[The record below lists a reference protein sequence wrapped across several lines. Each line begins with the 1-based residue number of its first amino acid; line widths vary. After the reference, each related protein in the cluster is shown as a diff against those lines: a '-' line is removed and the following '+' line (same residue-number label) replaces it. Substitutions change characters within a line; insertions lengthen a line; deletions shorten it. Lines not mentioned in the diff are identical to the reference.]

1 MSRSRFYQRRLD
13 DFAVPSTDTRILP
26 EPGSTS
32 QSKTVPGPAPKIAA
46 TASGTVVRTDSD
58 RAIVLVTVDRKTPT
72 IDPSLT
78 MIGGRLHNYA
88 LQVSIPLANTFKYR
102 VAYTVRQQQAQR
114 RRAKRRLE
122 RMETVGSQGWWNEH
136 AWADQRTP
144 ALAIVARGDQIMSKG
159 PGEYSVCSQKEPGS
173 FHHVRKDGAKWLCDC
188 GFHSATRKA
197 CVHILAVRYREG
209 LQESAPSSP
218 SKPTCARCH
227 SSDVERHQVRH
238 NKSGDVVRYSCRA
251 CGRTFSGAEG
261 FHNRRAE
268 PEKIALALDLYFR
281 GLSLR
286 KITDH
291 LSQVYSL
298 KVSAM
303 TVYRWVAHYSKLAAE
318 WMNAQGAR
326 TGDRWHIDETVVNV
340 NGDNTYLWNV
350 LDSES
355 RFLLATH
362 ISHNRSLENTR
373 IPLRRAKQATPDR
386 PFEVMSD
393 GMQAYPVAIGR
404 ELGRRPTAADLGSVA
419 PSGWSPVRSNGFL
432 NPHHRVPSIRAK
444 ESNNRIERFHGTEKE
459 RTKVMRA
466 FDNPEGAATLAE
478 GFRVHYNL
486 VREHQALG
494 MTPGEAAGI
503 PLGNG
508 FRWKTILKEAGKLAH
523 RNVTEENKG
532 Q

>member
-1 MSRSRFYQRRLD
+1 MTTIRLYQRRLE
-13 DFAVPSTDTRILP
+13 DFAVASTDTRTSP
-26 EPGSTS
+26 EPGSTFHKS
-32 QSKTVPGPAPKIAA
+32 TVPGPAPKIAA

-72 IDPSLT
+72 INPSLT
-78 MIGGRLHNYA
+78 LMGGRVDNYA
-88 LQVSIPLANTFKYR
+88 LQVGIPIANTLKYR
-102 VAYTVRQQQAQR
+102 IAYTVRQQQAQR

-122 RMETVGSQGWWNEH
+122 RMETIGSQGWWNEH
-136 AWADQRTP
+136 AWSDQRAP

-173 FHHVRKDGAKWLCDC
+173 FHHVRKDGPKWLCDC
-188 GFHSATRKA
+188 GFHSATGKA

-209 LQESAPSSP
+209 LQESAPAAQ
-218 SKPTCARCH
+218 SKPTCPQCR
-227 SSDVERHQVRH
+227 SGDVERHQVRH
-238 NKSGDVVRYSCRA
+238 NKSGDVVRYSCGA

-261 FHNRRAE
+261 FHNRRAD

-303 TVYRWVAHYSKLAAE
+303 TVYRWVVHYSKLAAK
-318 WMNAQGAR
+318 WMDAQGAR
-326 TGDRWHIDETVVNV
+326 TGDRWHIDETVVNI

-393 GMQAYPVAIGR
+393 GMASYPVAIGK
-404 ELGRRPTAADLGSVA
+404 ELGRKPTAADLGAESVT
-419 PSGWSPVRSNGFL
+419 GWTPIRNNGRL

-459 RTKVMRA
+459 RMKVMRA

-486 VREHQALG
+486 VRQHQALG

-503 PLGNG
+503 PLGEG
-508 FRWKTILKEAGKLAH
+508 FRWNAILKEAGKLAH
-523 RNVTEENKG
+523 RNVTEEN
-532 Q
+532 QAR